1 MREAIIS
8 LSDEELETIGFGD
21 LVSLC
26 RQAGLRGVELLE
38 DDRIQSI
45 PQIEVENQLNADRLD
60 SIDCV
65 ESWEL
70 VRETQDTYLYIL
82 ELKALEMPESIAQDH
97 DELVGM
103 CDPTVSDRGLLLSLV
118 GSQETIR
125 NVIRHFEQAGAVPSL
140 EKLGEYERGT
150 RKLDALTKRQ
160 YEVLQTAYEMG
171 FYEVPKEASVDDV
184 AAEIGLDGATV
195 SEHLQRAERNIFS
208 QQFTA
213 SD

>member
-8 LSDEELETIGFGD
+8 LSDEKLETIGFGD

-26 RQAGLRGVELLE
+26 RRAGLREVELLE
-38 DDRIQSI
+38 DEGIRSV
-45 PQIEVENQLNADRLD
+45 PQIEVKHRLDEDRLD

-65 ESWEL
+65 DNWEL
-70 VRETQDTYLYIL
+70 VSETRDSYLYIL
-82 ELKALEMPESIAQDH
+82 EIEALEMPESMAQDH

-125 NVIRHFEQAGAVPSL
+125 KVIRNFEQAGAAPGL
-140 EKLGEYERGT
+140 EKLGEYESGKRT
-150 RKLDALTKRQ
+150 LDPLTERQ

-171 FYEVPKEASVDDV
+171 FYDVPKEASISDV
-184 AAEIGLDGATV
+184 AAEIGLEGATV
-195 SEHLQRAERNIFS
+195 SEHLQRAERNLLS